1 MISKRLSDQNL
12 LSERE
17 KQNRDFIS
25 SLISFLQPL
34 VRKQE
39 AYFGFLALFC
49 CQTSVGERVGFFLVL
64 IVIHDCAHQQVTDS
78 A

>member
-39 AYFGFLALFC
+39 AFLGFLALFC
-49 CQTSVGERVGFFLVL
+49 CQTSVGRESGFFSYAY
-64 IVIHDCAHQQVTDS
+64 CDS
-78 A
+78 GLCTPASD